1 MSKSEK
7 YILVN
12 LEDEKSKKIAE
23 SISNKTA
30 RKILDYLS
38 NKEEAGTEEISKEL
52 KLPISTIDY
61 NLKNLKKAGLIE
73 TKHFEWSQRG
83 KRIILYSLARK
94 FIVIAPKFSNIKK
107 ELKNIL
113 PLVGITGIIS
123 IIIQYLT
130 KPRPI
135 LQAAKSMQDSVLA
148 EQSMAF
154 DASQTDLIVQNHNY
168 GLWFFFGALFIIV
181 IYFLIKIVRSK
192 D

>member
-94 FIVIAPKFSNIKK
+94 FIVIAPKISNIKK
-107 ELKNIL
+107 ELKNII
-113 PLVGITGIIS
+113 PLIGITAIIS
-123 IIIQYLT
+123 IVIQYLT
-130 KPRPI
+130 KPGQV

-154 DASQTDLIVQNHNY
+154 DASPVVQNPNY
-168 GLWFFFGALFIIV
+168 GVWFFFGALFIIT
-181 IYFLIKIVRSK
+181 ICFLIKIIRSK